1 MPVRSKAQARLMY
14 ASLQPNSNTG
24 VPVDVARDYISSTP
38 KSSFPKLAE
47 RLASQKIKNSVPNKK
62 RNVR

>member
-1 MPVRSKAQARLMY
+1 MPLRSKAQARLMY

-24 VPVDVARDYISSTP
+24 VPKDVARDYVNSTP
-38 KSSFPKLAE
+38 KSSFPKLSE
-47 RLASQKIKNSVPNKK
+47 RLNPQRIKNTNPKK